1 MDRRFVLGLALALLS
16 GASFST
22 SGSFA
27 KGLLEAG
34 WTPGAA
40 VTARVGLAALVLL
53 VPAVVAMRGRWH
65 TLRRGWPQIVLFG
78 LVAVAGCQ
86 LAYFFAVQRL
96 TVGVALLLEYL
107 GIILIVGWLWL
118 RHGHRPRPL
127 TVAGAGLA
135 VAGLALVLDVF
146 GGIQIDLVGVLFG
159 LAAAMGL
166 AVYFIVSADE
176 THQVPPITLATGGLA
191 VGALVLLLA
200 GAVGVLPMRWSTEH
214 VVLAGTQV
222 PMWLDAV
229 LLAVVAGALAY
240 FSGIAA
246 TRRLG
251 SKLASF
257 VGLTEVMFAVLF
269 AWLLLG
275 ELPAPIQL
283 AGGVLILAGVVAVKL
298 DERPRPAVAEPE
310 PRTEAQPAA
319 DPVPAATP
327 DDVASPDEVGAP
339 A

>member
-1 MDRRFVLGLALALLS
+1 MDRRFVLGLGLALVS
-16 GASFST
+16 GASFGT

-40 VTARVGLAALVLL
+40 VTVRVGLAALVLL
-53 VPAVVAMRGRWH
+53 VPAVLAMRGRWG
-65 TLRRGWPQIVLFG
+65 TLHRGWPQVVLFG
-78 LVAVAGCQ
+78 LVAVAACQ

-118 RHGHRPRPL
+118 RHGQRPRPL

-146 GGIQIDLVGVLFG
+146 GGVQIDLVGVLFG
-159 LAAAMGL
+159 LTAAMGL
-166 AVYFIVSADE
+166 AVYFIVSADD
-176 THQVPPITLATGGLA
+176 THQVPPIALASGGLA

-200 GAVGVLPMRWSTEH
+200 GAVGVLPMAWNTDD

-222 PMWLDAV
+222 AFWVDAV

-283 AGGVLILAGVVAVKL
+283 LGGVLILGGVVAVKL
-298 DERPRPAVAEPE
+298 DERPRLPDVGP
-310 PRTEAQPAA
+310 
-319 DPVPAATP
+319 DPVPAAEPVAAPTP
-327 DDVASPDEVGAP
+327 DDVGAP
-339 A
+339 T